1 MDDISYNLDVYRHLL
16 YNAIDSNKEL
26 NSGDVL
32 ELSEKLDK
40 IIVEA
45 YKQQLNINNIEC

>member
-1 MDDISYNLDVYRHLL
+1 MNDITYNLDTYRHLL
-16 YNAIDSNKEL
+16 YNAIDNNNNL
-26 NSGDVL
+26 FSGDVL

-45 YKQQLNINNIEC
+45 YKEQLNINNK

>member
-1 MDDISYNLDVYRHLL
+1 MDDISYNLDIYRHLL
-16 YNAIDSNKEL
+16 YNAINNNTEL

-32 ELSEKLDK
+32 EISEKLDK

-45 YKQQLNINNIEC
+45 YKQQLNIKNT